1 MPGNILNADT
11 QFPNFAGQESPA
23 EQIRTIR
30 NYLYMLLEQ
39 LRYTLN
45 NLDAGNFNSEGLKEI
60 QDAISQ
66 PILKQ
71 LSDTDGNLAELQIT
85 AKGLASRVSNNEG
98 DISQLEQTA
107 QGLSSRVG
115 DAEGNISSLQ
125 QTANGLSSRVTSA
138 EGNISTLQQTA
149 NGLSSR
155 VSSAEGDISTL
166 QQTADGISSR
176 VSSAE
181 GNISTLQQTAN
192 GLSSRVSDAE
202 GNISA
207 LFQGAGNLT
216 TRVSNAEGNI
226 TTVMQTANS
235 LSSRVSNAEGAVST
249 ISQKVN
255 GVTIQTG
262 DGQTFLAGD
271 RIVMSSNI
279 YNYMAI
285 GANGLEVWINGMMK
299 ALIGQTYG
307 ADNYTMVLGNTNP
320 AVVQKIYDG
329 NNLMWIGN
337 ETKTCG
343 IMFNFSTGTYQF
355 YGTKV
360 GT

>member
-1 MPGNILNADT
+1 MPGNILSADT

-45 NLDAGNFNSEGLKEI
+45 NLDAGNFNTEGLKEI

-71 LSDTDGNLAELQIT
+71 LSDTDGNLAELQVT
-85 AKGLASRVSNNEG
+85 AAGLASRVSSNEG

-155 VSSAEGDISTL
+155 VS
-166 QQTADGISSR
+166 
-176 VSSAE
+176 
-181 GNISTLQQTAN
+181 
-192 GLSSRVSDAE
+192 
-202 GNISA
+202 
-207 LFQGAGNLT
+207 
-216 TRVSNAEGNI
+216 NAEGSI
-226 TTVMQTANS
+226 SSLSQTAS
-235 LSSRVSNAEGAVST
+235 GLETRVANAEGAVST
-249 ISQKVN
+249 VSQKVN
-255 GVTIQTG
+255 GVTVTTLY
-262 DGQTFLAGD
+262 GQTFLAGD
-271 RIVMSSNI
+271 RIVMSSNVN
-279 YNYMAI
+279 NYMAI

-307 ADNYTMVLGNTNP
+307 ADNYSVILGNTNP

-329 NNLMWIGN
+329 SNLMWVGN
-337 ETKTCG
+337 EAKTCG
-343 IMFNFSTGTYQF
+343 IMFNFNTGTYQF

>member
-1 MPGNILNADT
+1 MPGNILSADT
-11 QFPNFAGQESPA
+11 QFPNFAGQENPA

-45 NLDAGNFNSEGLKEI
+45 NLDAGNFNTEGLKEI

-71 LSDTDGNLAELQIT
+71 LSDTDGNLAELQVT
-85 AKGLASRVSNNEG
+85 AAGLASRVSSNEG

-155 VSSAEGDISTL
+155 VS
-166 QQTADGISSR
+166 
-176 VSSAE
+176 
-181 GNISTLQQTAN
+181 
-192 GLSSRVSDAE
+192 
-202 GNISA
+202 
-207 LFQGAGNLT
+207 
-216 TRVSNAEGNI
+216 NAEGSI
-226 TTVMQTANS
+226 SSLSQTAS
-235 LSSRVSNAEGAVST
+235 GLETRVANAEGAVST
-249 ISQKVN
+249 VSQKVN
-255 GVTIQTG
+255 GVTVTTG
-262 DGQTFLAGD
+262 YGQTFLAGD
-271 RIVMSSNI
+271 RIVMSSNVN
-279 YNYMAI
+279 NYMAI

-307 ADNYTMVLGNTNP
+307 ADNYSVILGNTNP

-329 NNLMWIGN
+329 SNLMWVGN
-337 ETKTCG
+337 EAKTCG
-343 IMFNFSTGTYQF
+343 IMFNFSAGTYQF

>member
-1 MPGNILNADT
+1 MPGNILSADT

-45 NLDAGNFNSEGLKEI
+45 NLDAGNFNTEGLKEI

-71 LSDTDGNLAELQIT
+71 LSDTDGNLAELQVT
-85 AKGLASRVSNNEG
+85 AAGLASRVSSNEG

-155 VSSAEGDISTL
+155 VS
-166 QQTADGISSR
+166 
-176 VSSAE
+176 
-181 GNISTLQQTAN
+181 
-192 GLSSRVSDAE
+192 
-202 GNISA
+202 
-207 LFQGAGNLT
+207 
-216 TRVSNAEGNI
+216 NAEGSI
-226 TTVMQTANS
+226 SSLSQTAS
-235 LSSRVSNAEGAVST
+235 GLETRVANAEGAVST
-249 ISQKVN
+249 VSQKVN
-255 GVTIQTG
+255 GVTVTTG
-262 DGQTFLAGD
+262 YGQTFLAGD
-271 RIVMSSNI
+271 RIVMSSNVN
-279 YNYMAI
+279 NYMAI

-307 ADNYTMVLGNTNP
+307 ADNYSVILGNTNP

-329 NNLMWIGN
+329 SNLMWVGN
-337 ETKTCG
+337 EAKTCG
-343 IMFNFSTGTYQF
+343 IMFNFSAGTYQF

>member
-1 MPGNILNADT
+1 MPGNILSADT

-45 NLDAGNFNSEGLKEI
+45 NLDAGNFNTEGLKEI

-71 LSDTDGNLAELQIT
+71 LSDTDGNLAELQVT
-85 AKGLASRVSNNEG
+85 AAGLASRVSSNEG
-98 DISQLEQTA
+98 NISQLEQTA

-138 EGNISTLQQTA
+138 EGNISSLQQTA

-155 VSSAEGDISTL
+155 VS
-166 QQTADGISSR
+166 
-176 VSSAE
+176 
-181 GNISTLQQTAN
+181 
-192 GLSSRVSDAE
+192 
-202 GNISA
+202 
-207 LFQGAGNLT
+207 
-216 TRVSNAEGNI
+216 NAEGSI
-226 TTVMQTANS
+226 SSLSQTAS
-235 LSSRVSNAEGAVST
+235 GLETRVANAEGAVST
-249 ISQKVN
+249 VSQKVT
-255 GVTIQTG
+255 GVTVTTG
-262 DGQTFLAGD
+262 YGQTFLAGD
-271 RIVMSSNI
+271 RIVMSSDIN
-279 YNYMAI
+279 NYMAI

-307 ADNYTMVLGNTNP
+307 ADNYSVILGNTNP

-329 NNLMWIGN
+329 NNLMWVGN
-337 ETKTCG
+337 EAKTCG
-343 IMFNFSTGTYQF
+343 IMFNFSAGTYQF

>member
-1 MPGNILNADT
+1 MPGNILSADT

-45 NLDAGNFNSEGLKEI
+45 NLDAGNFNTEGLKEI

-71 LSDTDGNLAELQIT
+71 LSDTDGNLAELQVT
-85 AKGLASRVSNNEG
+85 AAGLASRVSSNEG

-125 QTANGLSSRVTSA
+125 QTANGLSSRVASA
-138 EGNISTLQQTA
+138 EGNIS
-149 NGLSSR
+149 S
-155 VSSAEGDISTL
+155 L
-166 QQTADGISSR
+166 QQTADG
-176 VSSAE
+176 
-181 GNISTLQQTAN
+181 
-192 GLSSRVSDAE
+192 
-202 GNISA
+202 
-207 LFQGAGNLT
+207 
-216 TRVSNAEGNI
+216 
-226 TTVMQTANS
+226 
-235 LSSRVSNAEGAVST
+235 LSSRVSNAEGSISSLSQTASGLETRVASAEGAVST
-249 ISQKVN
+249 VSQKVN
-255 GVTIQTG
+255 GVTVTTG
-262 DGQTFLAGD
+262 YGQTFLTGD
-271 RIVMSSNI
+271 RIVMSSNVN
-279 YNYMAI
+279 NYMAI

-307 ADNYTMVLGNTNP
+307 ADNYSVILGNTNP

-337 ETKTCG
+337 EAKTCG

>member
-1 MPGNILNADT
+1 MPGNILSADT

-45 NLDAGNFNSEGLKEI
+45 NLDAGNFNTEGLKEI

-71 LSDTDGNLAELQIT
+71 LSDTDGNLAELQVT
-85 AKGLASRVSNNEG
+85 AAGLASRVSSNEG

-125 QTANGLSSRVTSA
+125 QTANGLSSRV
-138 EGNISTLQQTA
+138 
-149 NGLSSR
+149 
-155 VSSAEGDISTL
+155 
-166 QQTADGISSR
+166 
-176 VSSAE
+176 SSAE
-181 GNISTLQQTAN
+181 GNISSLQQTAD
-192 GLSSRVSDAE
+192 G
-202 GNISA
+202 
-207 LFQGAGNLT
+207 
-216 TRVSNAEGNI
+216 
-226 TTVMQTANS
+226 
-235 LSSRVSNAEGAVST
+235 LSSRVSNAEGSISSLSQTASGLETRVANAEGAVST
-249 ISQKVN
+249 VSQKVN
-255 GVTIQTG
+255 GVTVTTG
-262 DGQTFLAGD
+262 YGQTFLAGD
-271 RIVMSSNI
+271 RIVMSSNVN
-279 YNYMAI
+279 NYMAI

-307 ADNYTMVLGNTNP
+307 ADNYSVILGNTNP

-337 ETKTCG
+337 EAKTCG
-343 IMFNFSTGTYQF
+343 IMFNFSAGTYQF

>member
-1 MPGNILNADT
+1 MPGNILSADT

-45 NLDAGNFNSEGLKEI
+45 NLDAGNFNTEGLKEI

-71 LSDTDGNLAELQIT
+71 LSDTDGNLAELQVT
-85 AKGLASRVSNNEG
+85 AAGLASRVSSNEG

-138 EGNISTLQQTA
+138 EGNISSLQQTA

-155 VSSAEGDISTL
+155 VS
-166 QQTADGISSR
+166 
-176 VSSAE
+176 
-181 GNISTLQQTAN
+181 
-192 GLSSRVSDAE
+192 
-202 GNISA
+202 
-207 LFQGAGNLT
+207 
-216 TRVSNAEGNI
+216 NAEGSI
-226 TTVMQTANS
+226 SILSQTAS
-235 LSSRVSNAEGAVST
+235 GLETRVANTEGAVST
-249 ISQKVN
+249 VSQKVN
-255 GVTIQTG
+255 GVTVTTG
-262 DGQTFLAGD
+262 YGQTFLAGD
-271 RIVMSSNI
+271 RIVMSSDIN
-279 YNYMAI
+279 NYMAI

-307 ADNYTMVLGNTNP
+307 ADNYSVILGNANP

-329 NNLMWIGN
+329 SNLMWVGN
-337 ETKTCG
+337 EAKTCG
-343 IMFNFSTGTYQF
+343 IMFNFSAGTYQF

>member
-1 MPGNILNADT
+1 MPGNILSADT

-45 NLDAGNFNSEGLKEI
+45 NLDAGNFNTEGLKEI

-71 LSDTDGNLAELQIT
+71 LSDTDGNLAELQVT
-85 AKGLASRVSNNEG
+85 AAGLTSRVSSNEG

-138 EGNISTLQQTA
+138 EGNISSLQQTA

-155 VSSAEGDISTL
+155 VS
-166 QQTADGISSR
+166 
-176 VSSAE
+176 
-181 GNISTLQQTAN
+181 
-192 GLSSRVSDAE
+192 
-202 GNISA
+202 
-207 LFQGAGNLT
+207 
-216 TRVSNAEGNI
+216 NAEGSI
-226 TTVMQTANS
+226 SSLSQTAS
-235 LSSRVSNAEGAVST
+235 GLETRVANAEGAVST
-249 ISQKVN
+249 VSQKVN
-255 GVTIQTG
+255 GVTVTTG
-262 DGQTFLAGD
+262 YGQTFLAGD
-271 RIVMSSNI
+271 RIVMSSDIN
-279 YNYMAI
+279 NYMAI
-285 GANGLEVWINGMMK
+285 GSNGLEVWVNGTQK

-307 ADNYTMVLGNTNP
+307 ADNYSVILGNTNP

-329 NNLMWIGN
+329 SNLMWVGN
-337 ETKTCG
+337 EAKTCG
-343 IMFNFSTGTYQF
+343 IMFNFSAGTYQF

>member
-1 MPGNILNADT
+1 MPGNILSADT

-45 NLDAGNFNSEGLKEI
+45 NLDAGNFNTEGLKEI

-71 LSDTDGNLAELQIT
+71 LSDTDGNLAELQVT
-85 AKGLASRVSNNEG
+85 AAGLASRVSSNEG
-98 DISQLEQTA
+98 NISQLEQTA

-155 VSSAEGDISTL
+155 VS
-166 QQTADGISSR
+166 
-176 VSSAE
+176 
-181 GNISTLQQTAN
+181 
-192 GLSSRVSDAE
+192 
-202 GNISA
+202 
-207 LFQGAGNLT
+207 
-216 TRVSNAEGNI
+216 NAEGSI
-226 TTVMQTANS
+226 SSLSQTAS
-235 LSSRVSNAEGAVST
+235 GLETRVANAEGAVST
-249 ISQKVN
+249 VSQKVN
-255 GVTIQTG
+255 GVTVTTWN
-262 DGQTFLAGD
+262 GQTFLAGD
-271 RIVMSSNI
+271 RIVMSSDIN
-279 YNYMAI
+279 NYMAI

-307 ADNYTMVLGNTNP
+307 ADNYSMILGNTNP

-329 NNLMWIGN
+329 RNLMWIGN
-337 ETKTCG
+337 EAKTCG
-343 IMFNFSTGTYQF
+343 IMFNFSAGTYQF

>member
-1 MPGNILNADT
+1 MPGNILSADT
-11 QFPNFAGQESPA
+11 QFPNFTGQENPA

-45 NLDAGNFNSEGLKEI
+45 NLDAGNFNTEGLKEI

-71 LSDTDGNLAELQIT
+71 LSDTDGNLAELQVT
-85 AKGLASRVSNNEG
+85 AAGLASRVSSNEG

-155 VSSAEGDISTL
+155 VS
-166 QQTADGISSR
+166 
-176 VSSAE
+176 
-181 GNISTLQQTAN
+181 
-192 GLSSRVSDAE
+192 
-202 GNISA
+202 
-207 LFQGAGNLT
+207 
-216 TRVSNAEGNI
+216 NAEGSI
-226 TTVMQTANS
+226 SSLSQTAS
-235 LSSRVSNAEGAVST
+235 GLETRVANAEGAVST
-249 ISQKVN
+249 VSQKVN
-255 GVTIQTG
+255 GVTVTTWS
-262 DGQTFLAGD
+262 GQTFLAGD
-271 RIVMSSNI
+271 RIVMSSDIN
-279 YNYMAI
+279 NYMAV

-307 ADNYTMVLGNTNP
+307 ADNYSVILGNTNP

-329 NNLMWIGN
+329 SNLMWIGN
-337 ETKTCG
+337 EAKTCG
-343 IMFNFSTGTYQF
+343 IMFNFSAGTYQF

>member
-1 MPGNILNADT
+1 MPGNILSADT

-45 NLDAGNFNSEGLKEI
+45 NLDAGNFNTEGLKEI

-71 LSDTDGNLAELQIT
+71 LSDTDGNLAELQVT
-85 AKGLASRVSNNEG
+85 AAGLASRVSSNEG

-125 QTANGLSSRVTSA
+125 QTANGLSSRVASA

-155 VSSAEGDISTL
+155 VS
-166 QQTADGISSR
+166 
-176 VSSAE
+176 
-181 GNISTLQQTAN
+181 
-192 GLSSRVSDAE
+192 
-202 GNISA
+202 
-207 LFQGAGNLT
+207 
-216 TRVSNAEGNI
+216 NAEGSI
-226 TTVMQTANS
+226 SSLSQTAS
-235 LSSRVSNAEGAVST
+235 GLETRVANAEGAVST
-249 ISQKVN
+249 VSQKVN
-255 GVTIQTG
+255 GVTVTTG
-262 DGQTFLAGD
+262 YGQTFLAGD
-271 RIVMSSNI
+271 RIVMSSDIN
-279 YNYMAI
+279 NYMAI

-307 ADNYTMVLGNTNP
+307 ADNYSVILGNTNP

-329 NNLMWIGN
+329 SNLMWVGN
-337 ETKTCG
+337 EAKTCG
-343 IMFNFSTGTYQF
+343 IMFNFSAGTYQF

>member
-1 MPGNILNADT
+1 MPGNILSADT
-11 QFPNFAGQESPA
+11 QFPNFTGQENPA

-45 NLDAGNFNSEGLKEI
+45 NLDAGNFNTEGLKEI

-71 LSDTDGNLAELQIT
+71 LSDTDGNLAELQVT
-85 AKGLASRVSNNEG
+85 AAGLASRVSSNEG

-138 EGNISTLQQTA
+138 EGNISALQQTS
-149 NGLSSR
+149 NG
-155 VSSAEGDISTL
+155 
-166 QQTADGISSR
+166 
-176 VSSAE
+176 
-181 GNISTLQQTAN
+181 
-192 GLSSRVSDAE
+192 
-202 GNISA
+202 
-207 LFQGAGNLT
+207 
-216 TRVSNAEGNI
+216 
-226 TTVMQTANS
+226 
-235 LSSRVSNAEGAVST
+235 LSSRVSNAEGSISSLSQTASGLETRVANAEGAVST
-249 ISQKVN
+249 VSQKVN
-255 GVTIQTG
+255 GVTVTTG
-262 DGQTFLAGD
+262 YGQTFLAGD
-271 RIVMSSNI
+271 RIVMSSNVN
-279 YNYMAI
+279 NYMAI
-285 GANGLEVWINGMMK
+285 GANGLEVWINGMIK

-307 ADNYTMVLGNTNP
+307 ADNYSVILGNTNP

-329 NNLMWIGN
+329 SNLMWVGN
-337 ETKTCG
+337 EAKTCG
-343 IMFNFSTGTYQF
+343 IMFNFSAGTYQF

>member
-1 MPGNILNADT
+1 MPGNILSADT
-11 QFPNFAGQESPA
+11 QFPNFTGQENPA

-45 NLDAGNFNSEGLKEI
+45 NLDAGNFNTEGLKEI

-71 LSDTDGNLAELQIT
+71 LSDTDGNLAELQVT
-85 AKGLASRVSNNEG
+85 AAGLASRVSSNEG

-125 QTANGLSSRVTSA
+125 QTANGLSSRVSSA
-138 EGNISTLQQTA
+138 EGNISSLQQTA

-155 VSSAEGDISTL
+155 VS
-166 QQTADGISSR
+166 
-176 VSSAE
+176 
-181 GNISTLQQTAN
+181 
-192 GLSSRVSDAE
+192 
-202 GNISA
+202 
-207 LFQGAGNLT
+207 
-216 TRVSNAEGNI
+216 NAEGSI
-226 TTVMQTANS
+226 SSLSQTAS
-235 LSSRVSNAEGAVST
+235 GLETRVANAEGAVST
-249 ISQKVN
+249 VSQKVN
-255 GVTIQTG
+255 GVTVTTG
-262 DGQTFLAGD
+262 YGQTFLAGD
-271 RIVMSSNI
+271 RIVMSSDIN
-279 YNYMAI
+279 NYMAI

-307 ADNYTMVLGNTNP
+307 ADNYSVILGNTNP

-329 NNLMWIGN
+329 SNLMWVGN
-337 ETKTCG
+337 EAKTCG
-343 IMFNFSTGTYQF
+343 IMFNFSAGTYQF

>member
-1 MPGNILNADT
+1 MPGNILSADT

-39 LRYTLN
+39 LRFTLN
-45 NLDAGNFNSEGLKEI
+45 NLDAGNFNTEGLKEI

-71 LSDTDGNLAELQIT
+71 LSDTDGNLAELQVT
-85 AKGLASRVSNNEG
+85 AAGLASRVSSNEG

-155 VSSAEGDISTL
+155 VS
-166 QQTADGISSR
+166 
-176 VSSAE
+176 
-181 GNISTLQQTAN
+181 
-192 GLSSRVSDAE
+192 
-202 GNISA
+202 
-207 LFQGAGNLT
+207 
-216 TRVSNAEGNI
+216 NAEGSI
-226 TTVMQTANS
+226 SSLSQTAS
-235 LSSRVSNAEGAVST
+235 GLETRVANAEGAVST
-249 ISQKVN
+249 VSQKVN
-255 GVTIQTG
+255 GVTVTTG
-262 DGQTFLAGD
+262 YGQTFLAGD
-271 RIVMSSNI
+271 RIVMSSNVN
-279 YNYMAI
+279 NYMAI
-285 GANGLEVWINGMMK
+285 GANGLEVWINGMIK

-307 ADNYTMVLGNTNP
+307 ADNYSMILGNTNP

-329 NNLMWIGN
+329 NNLMWVGN
-337 ETKTCG
+337 EAKTCG
-343 IMFNFSTGTYQF
+343 IMFNFNTGTYQF

>member
-1 MPGNILNADT
+1 MPGNILSADT

-45 NLDAGNFNSEGLKEI
+45 NLDAGNFNTEGLKEI

-71 LSDTDGNLAELQIT
+71 LSDTDGNLAELQVT
-85 AKGLASRVSNNEG
+85 AAGLASRVSSNEG

-115 DAEGNISSLQ
+115 NAEGNISSLQ
-125 QTANGLSSRVTSA
+125 QTANGL
-138 EGNISTLQQTA
+138 
-149 NGLSSR
+149 
-155 VSSAEGDISTL
+155 
-166 QQTADGISSR
+166 SSR

-192 GLSSRVSDAE
+192 GLSSRVS
-202 GNISA
+202 
-207 LFQGAGNLT
+207 
-216 TRVSNAEGNI
+216 NAEGSI
-226 TTVMQTANS
+226 SSLSQTAS
-235 LSSRVSNAEGAVST
+235 GLETRVANAEGAVST
-249 ISQKVN
+249 VSQKVN
-255 GVTIQTG
+255 GVTVTTG
-262 DGQTFLAGD
+262 YGQTFLAGD
-271 RIVMSSNI
+271 RIVMSSNVN
-279 YNYMAI
+279 NYMAI

-307 ADNYTMVLGNTNP
+307 ADNYSVILGNTNP

-329 NNLMWIGN
+329 SNLMWVGN
-337 ETKTCG
+337 EAKTCG
-343 IMFNFSTGTYQF
+343 IMFNFSAGTYQF

>member
-1 MPGNILNADT
+1 MPGNILSADT
-11 QFPNFAGQESPA
+11 QFPNFTGQENPA

-45 NLDAGNFNSEGLKEI
+45 NLDAGNFNTEGLKEI

-71 LSDTDGNLAELQIT
+71 LSDTDGNLAELQVT
-85 AKGLASRVSNNEG
+85 AAGLASRVSSNEG

-138 EGNISTLQQTA
+138 EGNISSLQQTA

-155 VSSAEGDISTL
+155 VS
-166 QQTADGISSR
+166 
-176 VSSAE
+176 
-181 GNISTLQQTAN
+181 
-192 GLSSRVSDAE
+192 
-202 GNISA
+202 
-207 LFQGAGNLT
+207 
-216 TRVSNAEGNI
+216 NAEGSI
-226 TTVMQTANS
+226 SSLSQTAS
-235 LSSRVSNAEGAVST
+235 GLETRVANAEGAVST
-249 ISQKVN
+249 VSQKVN
-255 GVTIQTG
+255 GVTVTTG
-262 DGQTFLAGD
+262 YGQTFLAGD
-271 RIVMSSNI
+271 RIVMSSDIN
-279 YNYMAI
+279 NYMAI

-307 ADNYTMVLGNTNP
+307 ADNYSVILGNTNP

-329 NNLMWIGN
+329 SNLMWVGN
-337 ETKTCG
+337 EAKTCG
-343 IMFNFSTGTYQF
+343 IMFNFSAGTYQF

>member
-1 MPGNILNADT
+1 MPGNILSADT
-11 QFPNFAGQESPA
+11 QFPNFTGQESPA

-45 NLDAGNFNSEGLKEI
+45 NLDAGNFNTEGLKEI

-71 LSDTDGNLAELQIT
+71 LSDTDGNLAELQVT
-85 AKGLASRVSNNEG
+85 AAGLASRVSSNEG
-98 DISQLEQTA
+98 NISQLEQTA

-138 EGNISTLQQTA
+138 EGNISSLQQTA

-155 VSSAEGDISTL
+155 VS
-166 QQTADGISSR
+166 
-176 VSSAE
+176 
-181 GNISTLQQTAN
+181 
-192 GLSSRVSDAE
+192 
-202 GNISA
+202 
-207 LFQGAGNLT
+207 
-216 TRVSNAEGNI
+216 NAEGSI
-226 TTVMQTANS
+226 SSLSQTAS
-235 LSSRVSNAEGAVST
+235 GLETRVANAEGAVST
-249 ISQKVN
+249 VSQKVN
-255 GVTIQTG
+255 GVTVTTG
-262 DGQTFLAGD
+262 YGQTFLAGD
-271 RIVMSSNI
+271 RIVMSSNVN
-279 YNYMAI
+279 NYMAI
-285 GANGLEVWINGMMK
+285 GANGLEVWINGMIK

-307 ADNYTMVLGNTNP
+307 ADNYSVILGNTNP

-329 NNLMWIGN
+329 SNLMWVGN
-337 ETKTCG
+337 EAKTCG
-343 IMFNFSTGTYQF
+343 IMFNFSAGTYQF

>member
-11 QFPNFAGQESPA
+11 QFPNFTGQENPA

-45 NLDAGNFNSEGLKEI
+45 NLDAGNFNTEGLKEI

-71 LSDTDGNLAELQIT
+71 LSDTDGNLAELQVT
-85 AKGLASRVSNNEG
+85 AAGLASRVSSNEG

-115 DAEGNISSLQ
+115 NAEGNISSLQ

-155 VSSAEGDISTL
+155 VSN
-166 QQTADGISSR
+166 
-176 VSSAE
+176 AE
-181 GNISTLQQTAN
+181 GNISSLSQTAS
-192 GLSSRVSDAE
+192 GLE
-202 GNISA
+202 
-207 LFQGAGNLT
+207 
-216 TRVSNAEGNI
+216 TRVANTEGD
-226 TTVMQTANS
+226 
-235 LSSRVSNAEGAVST
+235 VST
-249 ISQKVN
+249 VSQKVN
-255 GVTIQTG
+255 GVTVTTWN
-262 DGQTFLAGD
+262 GQTFLAGD
-271 RIVMSSNI
+271 RIVMSSDIN
-279 YNYMAI
+279 NYMAI

-307 ADNYTMVLGNTNP
+307 ADNYSVILGNTNP

-329 NNLMWIGN
+329 SNLMWVGN
-337 ETKTCG
+337 EAKTCG

>member
-1 MPGNILNADT
+1 MPGNILSADT
-11 QFPNFAGQESPA
+11 QFPNFAGQENPA

-45 NLDAGNFNSEGLKEI
+45 NLDAGNFNTEGLKEI

-71 LSDTDGNLAELQIT
+71 LSDTDGNLAELQVT
-85 AKGLASRVSNNEG
+85 AAGLASRVSSNEG

-125 QTANGLSSRVTSA
+125 QTANGLSSRVSSA
-138 EGNISTLQQTA
+138 EGNISSLQHTA

-155 VSSAEGDISTL
+155 VS
-166 QQTADGISSR
+166 
-176 VSSAE
+176 
-181 GNISTLQQTAN
+181 
-192 GLSSRVSDAE
+192 
-202 GNISA
+202 
-207 LFQGAGNLT
+207 
-216 TRVSNAEGNI
+216 NAEGSI
-226 TTVMQTANS
+226 SSLSQTAS
-235 LSSRVSNAEGAVST
+235 GLETRVANAEGTVST
-249 ISQKVN
+249 VSQKVN
-255 GVTIQTG
+255 GVTVTTWSG
-262 DGQTFLAGD
+262 HTFLAGD
-271 RIVMSSNI
+271 RIVMSSDINH
-279 YNYMAI
+279 YMAV
-285 GANGLEVWINGMMK
+285 GANGLEVLNNGMVK

-307 ADNYTMVLGNTNP
+307 ADNYSVILGNTNP

-329 NNLMWIGN
+329 SNLMWIGN
-337 ETKTCG
+337 EAKTCG
-343 IMFNFSTGTYQF
+343 IMFNFNAGTYQF

>member
-1 MPGNILNADT
+1 MPGNILSADT

-45 NLDAGNFNSEGLKEI
+45 NLDAGNFNTEGLKEI

-71 LSDTDGNLAELQIT
+71 LSDTDGNLAELQVT
-85 AKGLASRVSNNEG
+85 AAGLASRVSSNEG

-115 DAEGNISSLQ
+115 NAEGNISSLQ

-155 VSSAEGDISTL
+155 VS
-166 QQTADGISSR
+166 
-176 VSSAE
+176 
-181 GNISTLQQTAN
+181 
-192 GLSSRVSDAE
+192 
-202 GNISA
+202 
-207 LFQGAGNLT
+207 
-216 TRVSNAEGNI
+216 NAEGSI
-226 TTVMQTANS
+226 SSLSQTAS
-235 LSSRVSNAEGAVST
+235 GLETRVANAEGAVST
-249 ISQKVN
+249 VSQKVN
-255 GVTIQTG
+255 GVTVTTG
-262 DGQTFLAGD
+262 YGQTFLAGD
-271 RIVMSSNI
+271 RIVMSSNVN
-279 YNYMAI
+279 NYMAI

-307 ADNYTMVLGNTNP
+307 ADNYSVILGNTNP

-329 NNLMWIGN
+329 NNLMWVGN
-337 ETKTCG
+337 EAKTCG
-343 IMFNFSTGTYQF
+343 IMFNFSAGTYQF

>member
-1 MPGNILNADT
+1 MPGNILSADT

-45 NLDAGNFNSEGLKEI
+45 NLDAGNFNTEGLKEI

-71 LSDTDGNLAELQIT
+71 LSDTDGNLAELQAT
-85 AKGLASRVSNNEG
+85 AAGLASRVSSNEG

-115 DAEGNISSLQ
+115 NAEGNISSLQ

-155 VSSAEGDISTL
+155 VSN
-166 QQTADGISSR
+166 
-176 VSSAE
+176 AE
-181 GNISTLQQTAN
+181 GNISSLSQTAS
-192 GLSSRVSDAE
+192 GLETRVADAE
-202 GNISA
+202 G
-207 LFQGAGNLT
+207 
-216 TRVSNAEGNI
+216 V
-226 TTVMQTANS
+226 
-235 LSSRVSNAEGAVST
+235 VST
-249 ISQKVN
+249 VSQKVN
-255 GVTIQTG
+255 GVTDTTPG
-262 DGQTFLAGD
+262 GQTFLAGD
-271 RIVMSSNI
+271 RIVMRENEN
-279 YNYMAI
+279 NYMAV
-285 GANGLEVWINGMMK
+285 GANGLEVWINGILK

-307 ADNYTMVLGNTNP
+307 ADNYSVILGNTNP
-320 AVVQKIYDG
+320 AVVQKIYDSYSG
-329 NNLMWIGN
+329 NQMWVGN
-337 ETKTCG
+337 ENKTCG
-343 IMFNFSTGTYQF
+343 IMFNFSAGTYQF

>member
-1 MPGNILNADT
+1 MPGNILSADT
-11 QFPNFAGQESPA
+11 QFPNFTGQENPA

-45 NLDAGNFNSEGLKEI
+45 NLDAGNFNTEGLKEI

-71 LSDTDGNLAELQIT
+71 LSDTDGNLAELQVT
-85 AKGLASRVSNNEG
+85 AAGLASRVSSNEG

-125 QTANGLSSRVTSA
+125 QTANGLSSRVSSA
-138 EGNISTLQQTA
+138 EGNISSLQQTA

-155 VSSAEGDISTL
+155 VS
-166 QQTADGISSR
+166 
-176 VSSAE
+176 
-181 GNISTLQQTAN
+181 
-192 GLSSRVSDAE
+192 
-202 GNISA
+202 
-207 LFQGAGNLT
+207 
-216 TRVSNAEGNI
+216 NAEGSI
-226 TTVMQTANS
+226 SSLSQTAS
-235 LSSRVSNAEGAVST
+235 GLETRVANAEGAVST
-249 ISQKVN
+249 VSQKVN
-255 GVTIQTG
+255 GVTVTTG
-262 DGQTFLAGD
+262 YGQTFLAGD
-271 RIVMSSNI
+271 RIVMSSNVN
-279 YNYMAI
+279 NYMAI
-285 GANGLEVWINGMMK
+285 GANGLEVWINGMIK

-307 ADNYTMVLGNTNP
+307 ADNYSVILGNTNP

-329 NNLMWIGN
+329 NNLMWVGN
-337 ETKTCG
+337 EAKTCG
-343 IMFNFSTGTYQF
+343 IMFNFSAGTYQF

>member
-1 MPGNILNADT
+1 MPGNILSADT
-11 QFPNFAGQESPA
+11 QFPNFAGQENPA

-45 NLDAGNFNSEGLKEI
+45 NLDAGNFNTEGLKEI

-71 LSDTDGNLAELQIT
+71 LSDTDGNLAELQVT
-85 AKGLASRVSNNEG
+85 AAGLASRVSSNEG

-155 VSSAEGDISTL
+155 VSNAEGSISTL
-166 QQTADGISSR
+166 NQTA
-176 VSSAE
+176 
-181 GNISTLQQTAN
+181 T
-192 GLSSRVSDAE
+192 GLE
-202 GNISA
+202 
-207 LFQGAGNLT
+207 
-216 TRVSNAEGNI
+216 TRVA
-226 TTVMQTANS
+226 
-235 LSSRVSNAEGAVST
+235 NAEGAVST
-249 ISQKVN
+249 VSQKVN
-255 GVTIQTG
+255 GVTVTTG
-262 DGQTFLAGD
+262 YGQTFLAGD
-271 RIVMSSNI
+271 RIVMSSDIN
-279 YNYMAI
+279 NYMAV
-285 GANGLEVWINGMMK
+285 GANGLEVWVNGTQK

-307 ADNYTMVLGNTNP
+307 ADNYSVILGNTNP

-329 NNLMWIGN
+329 NNLMWVGN
-337 ETKTCG
+337 ERKTCG
-343 IMFNFSTGTYQF
+343 IMFNFNAGTYQF

>member
-149 NGLSSR
+149 
-155 VSSAEGDISTL
+155 
-166 QQTADGISSR
+166 DGISSR

-207 LFQGAGNLT
+207 LIQGAGNLT

-307 ADNYTMVLGNTNP
+307 ADNYTVVLGNTNP

-329 NNLMWIGN
+329 SNLMWIGN

>member
-1 MPGNILNADT
+1 MPGNILSADT

-45 NLDAGNFNSEGLKEI
+45 NLDAGNFNTEGLKEI

-71 LSDTDGNLAELQIT
+71 LSDTDGNLAELQVT
-85 AKGLASRVSNNEG
+85 AAGLASRVSSNEG
-98 DISQLEQTA
+98 NISQLEQTA

-138 EGNISTLQQTA
+138 EGNISSLQQTA

-155 VSSAEGDISTL
+155 VS
-166 QQTADGISSR
+166 
-176 VSSAE
+176 
-181 GNISTLQQTAN
+181 
-192 GLSSRVSDAE
+192 
-202 GNISA
+202 
-207 LFQGAGNLT
+207 
-216 TRVSNAEGNI
+216 NAEGSI
-226 TTVMQTANS
+226 SSLSQTAS
-235 LSSRVSNAEGAVST
+235 GLETRVANAEGAVST
-249 ISQKVN
+249 VSQKVN
-255 GVTIQTG
+255 GVTVTTG
-262 DGQTFLAGD
+262 YGQTFLAGD
-271 RIVMSSNI
+271 RIVMSSNVN
-279 YNYMAI
+279 NYMAI
-285 GANGLEVWINGMMK
+285 GANGLEVWINGMIK

-307 ADNYTMVLGNTNP
+307 ADNYSVILGNTNP

-329 NNLMWIGN
+329 SNLMWVGN

-343 IMFNFSTGTYQF
+343 IMFNFSAGTYQF

>member
-1 MPGNILNADT
+1 MPGNILSADT
-11 QFPNFAGQESPA
+11 QFPNFAGQENPA

-71 LSDTDGNLAELQIT
+71 LSDTDGNLAELQVT
-85 AKGLASRVSNNEG
+85 AAGLASRVSSNEG

-125 QTANGLSSRVTSA
+125 QTANGLSSRVSSA
-138 EGNISTLQQTA
+138 EGNISSLQQTA

-155 VSSAEGDISTL
+155 VS
-166 QQTADGISSR
+166 
-176 VSSAE
+176 
-181 GNISTLQQTAN
+181 
-192 GLSSRVSDAE
+192 
-202 GNISA
+202 
-207 LFQGAGNLT
+207 
-216 TRVSNAEGNI
+216 NAEGSI
-226 TTVMQTANS
+226 SSLSQTAS
-235 LSSRVSNAEGAVST
+235 GLETRVANAEGAVST
-249 ISQKVN
+249 VSQKVN
-255 GVTIQTG
+255 GVTVTTG
-262 DGQTFLAGD
+262 YGQTFLAGD
-271 RIVMSSNI
+271 RIVMSSDIN
-279 YNYMAI
+279 NYMAI

-307 ADNYTMVLGNTNP
+307 ADNYSVILGNTNP

-329 NNLMWIGN
+329 SNLMWVGN
-337 ETKTCG
+337 EAKTCG
-343 IMFNFSTGTYQF
+343 IMFNFSAGTYQF

>member
-1 MPGNILNADT
+1 MPGNILSADT

-71 LSDTDGNLAELQIT
+71 LSDTDGNLAELQVT
-85 AKGLASRVSNNEG
+85 AAGLASRVSSNEG
-98 DISQLEQTA
+98 NISQLEQTA

-125 QTANGLSSRVTSA
+125 QTANGLSSRVSSA
-138 EGNISTLQQTA
+138 EGDISSLQQTA

-155 VSSAEGDISTL
+155 VS
-166 QQTADGISSR
+166 
-176 VSSAE
+176 
-181 GNISTLQQTAN
+181 
-192 GLSSRVSDAE
+192 
-202 GNISA
+202 
-207 LFQGAGNLT
+207 
-216 TRVSNAEGNI
+216 NAEGSI
-226 TTVMQTANS
+226 SSLSQTAS
-235 LSSRVSNAEGAVST
+235 GLETRVANAEGAVST
-249 ISQKVN
+249 VSQKVN
-255 GVTIQTG
+255 GVTVTTG
-262 DGQTFLAGD
+262 YGQTFLAGD
-271 RIVMSSNI
+271 RIVMSSDIN
-279 YNYMAI
+279 NYMAI

-299 ALIGQTYG
+299 AVIGQTYG
-307 ADNYTMVLGNTNP
+307 ADNYSVILGNTNP

-329 NNLMWIGN
+329 SNLMWVGN
-337 ETKTCG
+337 EAKTCG

>member
-1 MPGNILNADT
+1 MPGNILSADT

-45 NLDAGNFNSEGLKEI
+45 NLDAGNFNTEGLKEI

-71 LSDTDGNLAELQIT
+71 LSDTDGNLAELQVT
-85 AKGLASRVSNNEG
+85 AAGLASRVSSNEG

-155 VSSAEGDISTL
+155 VSN
-166 QQTADGISSR
+166 
-176 VSSAE
+176 AE
-181 GNISTLQQTAN
+181 GNISSLSQTAS
-192 GLSSRVSDAE
+192 GLE
-202 GNISA
+202 
-207 LFQGAGNLT
+207 
-216 TRVSNAEGNI
+216 TRVANAEG
-226 TTVMQTANS
+226 V
-235 LSSRVSNAEGAVST
+235 VST
-249 ISQKVN
+249 VSQKVN
-255 GVTIQTG
+255 GVTVTTWY
-262 DGQTFLAGD
+262 GQTFLAGD
-271 RIVMSSNI
+271 RIVMSSDIN
-279 YNYMAI
+279 NYMAV

-307 ADNYTMVLGNTNP
+307 ADNYSVILGNTNP

-329 NNLMWIGN
+329 SNLMWIGN
-337 ETKTCG
+337 EAKTCG
-343 IMFNFSTGTYQF
+343 IMFNFNAGTYQF

>member
-1 MPGNILNADT
+1 MPGNILSADT

-71 LSDTDGNLAELQIT
+71 LSDTDGNLAELQAT
-85 AKGLASRVSNNEG
+85 AAGLASRVSNNEG
-98 DISQLEQTA
+98 NISQLEQTA

-138 EGNISTLQQTA
+138 EGNISSLQQTA

-155 VSSAEGDISTL
+155 VS
-166 QQTADGISSR
+166 
-176 VSSAE
+176 
-181 GNISTLQQTAN
+181 
-192 GLSSRVSDAE
+192 
-202 GNISA
+202 
-207 LFQGAGNLT
+207 
-216 TRVSNAEGNI
+216 NAEGSISSLN
-226 TTVMQTANS
+226 QTAS
-235 LSSRVSNAEGAVST
+235 GLETRVANAEGAVST
-249 ISQKVN
+249 VSQKVN
-255 GVTIQTG
+255 GVTVTTG
-262 DGQTFLAGD
+262 YGQTFLAGD
-271 RIVMSSNI
+271 RIVMSSDIN
-279 YNYMAI
+279 NYMAI

-299 ALIGQTYG
+299 AVIGQTYG
-307 ADNYTMVLGNTNP
+307 ADNYSVILGNTNP

-329 NNLMWIGN
+329 SNLMWVGN
-337 ETKTCG
+337 EAKTCG

>member
-1 MPGNILNADT
+1 MPGNILSADT

-71 LSDTDGNLAELQIT
+71 LSDTDGNLAELQFT
-85 AKGLASRVSNNEG
+85 AAGLASRVSSNEG

-115 DAEGNISSLQ
+115 NAEGNISSLQ
-125 QTANGLSSRVTSA
+125 QTANGLSSRVSSA
-138 EGNISTLQQTA
+138 EGNISSLQQTA

-155 VSSAEGDISTL
+155 VSNAEGSISSLSQTASGLETRVANAEGD
-166 QQTADGISSR
+166 
-176 VSSAE
+176 
-181 GNISTLQQTAN
+181 
-192 GLSSRVSDAE
+192 
-202 GNISA
+202 
-207 LFQGAGNLT
+207 
-216 TRVSNAEGNI
+216 
-226 TTVMQTANS
+226 
-235 LSSRVSNAEGAVST
+235 VST
-249 ISQKVN
+249 VSQKVN
-255 GVTIQTG
+255 GVTVTTTG
-262 DGQTFLAGD
+262 GQTYLAGD
-271 RIVMSSNI
+271 RIVMRANEN
-279 YNYMAI
+279 NYMAI
-285 GANGLEVWINGMMK
+285 GANGLEVWINGTQK

-307 ADNYTMVLGNTNP
+307 ADNYSVILGNTNP

-329 NNLMWIGN
+329 SNLMWIGN
-337 ETKTCG
+337 EAKTCG

-355 YGTKV
+355 YGAKV

>member
-1 MPGNILNADT
+1 MPGNILSADT
-11 QFPNFAGQESPA
+11 QFPNFAGQENPA

-45 NLDAGNFNSEGLKEI
+45 NLDSGNFNSEGLKEI

-71 LSDTDGNLAELQIT
+71 LSDTDGNLAELQVT
-85 AKGLASRVSNNEG
+85 AAGLASRVSSNEG

-155 VSSAEGDISTL
+155 VS
-166 QQTADGISSR
+166 
-176 VSSAE
+176 
-181 GNISTLQQTAN
+181 
-192 GLSSRVSDAE
+192 
-202 GNISA
+202 
-207 LFQGAGNLT
+207 
-216 TRVSNAEGNI
+216 NAEGSISSLN
-226 TTVMQTANS
+226 QTAS
-235 LSSRVSNAEGAVST
+235 GLETRVANAEGAVST
-249 ISQKVN
+249 VSQKVN
-255 GVTIQTG
+255 GVTVTTG
-262 DGQTFLAGD
+262 YGQTFLAGD
-271 RIVMSSNI
+271 RIVMSSDVN
-279 YNYMAI
+279 NYMAI

-307 ADNYTMVLGNTNP
+307 ADNYSVILGNTNP

-329 NNLMWIGN
+329 SNLMWIGN
-337 ETKTCG
+337 ETRTCG

>member
-1 MPGNILNADT
+1 MPGNILSADT

-45 NLDAGNFNSEGLKEI
+45 NLDAGNFNTEGLKEI

-71 LSDTDGNLAELQIT
+71 LSDTDGNLAELQAT
-85 AKGLASRVSNNEG
+85 AAGLASRVSSNEG

-125 QTANGLSSRVTSA
+125 QTANGLSSRVSSA
-138 EGNISTLQQTA
+138 EGNISSLQQTA

-155 VSSAEGDISTL
+155 VS
-166 QQTADGISSR
+166 
-176 VSSAE
+176 
-181 GNISTLQQTAN
+181 
-192 GLSSRVSDAE
+192 
-202 GNISA
+202 
-207 LFQGAGNLT
+207 
-216 TRVSNAEGNI
+216 NAEGSI
-226 TTVMQTANS
+226 SSLSQTAS
-235 LSSRVSNAEGAVST
+235 GLETRVANAEGAVST
-249 ISQKVN
+249 VSQKVN
-255 GVTIQTG
+255 GVTVTTTG
-262 DGQTFLAGD
+262 GQTYLAGD
-271 RIVMSSNI
+271 RIVMRANEN
-279 YNYMAI
+279 NYMAI
-285 GANGLEVWINGMMK
+285 GSNGLEVWVNGTQK

-307 ADNYTMVLGNTNP
+307 ADNYSVILGNTNP

-329 NNLMWIGN
+329 SNLMWIGN
-337 ETKTCG
+337 EAKTCG

>member
-1 MPGNILNADT
+1 MPGNILSADT

-71 LSDTDGNLAELQIT
+71 LSDTDGNLAELQVT
-85 AKGLASRVSNNEG
+85 AAGLASRVSSNEG
-98 DISQLEQTA
+98 NISQLEQTA

-125 QTANGLSSRVTSA
+125 QTANGLSSRVSSA
-138 EGNISTLQQTA
+138 EGNISSLQQTA

-155 VSSAEGDISTL
+155 VS
-166 QQTADGISSR
+166 
-176 VSSAE
+176 
-181 GNISTLQQTAN
+181 
-192 GLSSRVSDAE
+192 
-202 GNISA
+202 
-207 LFQGAGNLT
+207 
-216 TRVSNAEGNI
+216 NAEGSI
-226 TTVMQTANS
+226 SSLSQTAS
-235 LSSRVSNAEGAVST
+235 GLETRVANAEGAVST
-249 ISQKVN
+249 VSQKVN
-255 GVTIQTG
+255 GVTVTTG
-262 DGQTFLAGD
+262 YGQTFLAGD
-271 RIVMSSNI
+271 RIVMSSDIN
-279 YNYMAI
+279 NYMAI

-299 ALIGQTYG
+299 AVIGQTYG
-307 ADNYTMVLGNTNP
+307 ADNYSVILGNTNP

-329 NNLMWIGN
+329 SNLMWVGN
-337 ETKTCG
+337 EAKTCG

>member
-1 MPGNILNADT
+1 MPGNILSADT

-45 NLDAGNFNSEGLKEI
+45 NLDAGNFNTEGLKEI

-71 LSDTDGNLAELQIT
+71 LSDTDGNLAELQVT
-85 AKGLASRVSNNEG
+85 AAGLASRVSSNEG

-125 QTANGLSSRVTSA
+125 QTANGLSSRV
-138 EGNISTLQQTA
+138 
-149 NGLSSR
+149 
-155 VSSAEGDISTL
+155 
-166 QQTADGISSR
+166 
-176 VSSAE
+176 SSAE

-192 GLSSRVSDAE
+192 GLSSRVS
-202 GNISA
+202 
-207 LFQGAGNLT
+207 
-216 TRVSNAEGNI
+216 NAEGSI
-226 TTVMQTANS
+226 SSLSQTAS
-235 LSSRVSNAEGAVST
+235 GLETRVANAEGAVST
-249 ISQKVN
+249 VSQKVN
-255 GVTIQTG
+255 GVTVTTG
-262 DGQTFLAGD
+262 YGQTFLAGD
-271 RIVMSSNI
+271 RIVMSSNVN
-279 YNYMAI
+279 NYMAI
-285 GANGLEVWINGMMK
+285 GANGLEVWINGMIK

-307 ADNYTMVLGNTNP
+307 ADNYSVILGNTNP

-329 NNLMWIGN
+329 SNLMWVGN
-337 ETKTCG
+337 EAKTCG

>member
-1 MPGNILNADT
+1 MPGNILSADT

-45 NLDAGNFNSEGLKEI
+45 NLDAGNFNTEGLKEI

-71 LSDTDGNLAELQIT
+71 LSDTDGNLAELQVT
-85 AKGLASRVSNNEG
+85 AAGLASRVSSNEG

-115 DAEGNISSLQ
+115 NAEGNISSLQ

-155 VSSAEGDISTL
+155 VS
-166 QQTADGISSR
+166 
-176 VSSAE
+176 
-181 GNISTLQQTAN
+181 
-192 GLSSRVSDAE
+192 
-202 GNISA
+202 
-207 LFQGAGNLT
+207 
-216 TRVSNAEGNI
+216 NAEGSI
-226 TTVMQTANS
+226 SSLSQTAS
-235 LSSRVSNAEGAVST
+235 GLETRVANTEGDVST
-249 ISQKVN
+249 VSQKVN
-255 GVTIQTG
+255 GVTVTTG
-262 DGQTFLAGD
+262 YGQTFLAGD
-271 RIVMSSNI
+271 RIVMSSNVN
-279 YNYMAI
+279 NYMAI
-285 GANGLEVWINGMMK
+285 GANGLEVWINGMIK

-307 ADNYTMVLGNTNP
+307 ADNYSVILGNTNP

-329 NNLMWIGN
+329 SNLMWIGN
-337 ETKTCG
+337 EAKTCG
-343 IMFNFSTGTYQF
+343 IMFNFNAGTYQF

>member
-1 MPGNILNADT
+1 MPGNILSADT
-11 QFPNFAGQESPA
+11 QFPNFTGQENPA

-45 NLDAGNFNSEGLKEI
+45 NLDAGNFNTEGLKEI

-71 LSDTDGNLAELQIT
+71 LSDTDGNLAELQVT
-85 AKGLASRVSNNEG
+85 AAGLASRVSSNEG

-115 DAEGNISSLQ
+115 NAEGNISSLQ
-125 QTANGLSSRVTSA
+125 QTANGL
-138 EGNISTLQQTA
+138 
-149 NGLSSR
+149 
-155 VSSAEGDISTL
+155 
-166 QQTADGISSR
+166 SSR

-192 GLSSRVSDAE
+192 GLSSRVS
-202 GNISA
+202 
-207 LFQGAGNLT
+207 
-216 TRVSNAEGNI
+216 NAEGSI
-226 TTVMQTANS
+226 SSLSQTAS
-235 LSSRVSNAEGAVST
+235 GLETRVANAEGAVST
-249 ISQKVN
+249 VSQKVN
-255 GVTIQTG
+255 GVTVTTWY
-262 DGQTFLAGD
+262 GQTFLAGD
-271 RIVMSSNI
+271 RIVMSSDIN
-279 YNYMAI
+279 NYMAV

-307 ADNYTMVLGNTNP
+307 ADNYSVILGNTNP

-329 NNLMWIGN
+329 NNLMWVGN
-337 ETKTCG
+337 EAKTCG
-343 IMFNFSTGTYQF
+343 IMFNFSAGTYQF

>member
-1 MPGNILNADT
+1 MPGNILSADT

-45 NLDAGNFNSEGLKEI
+45 NLDAGNFNTEGLKEI

-71 LSDTDGNLAELQIT
+71 LSDTDGNLAELQVT
-85 AKGLASRVSNNEG
+85 AAGLASRVSSNEG

-125 QTANGLSSRVTSA
+125 QTANGLSSRVSSA
-138 EGNISTLQQTA
+138 EGNISSLQQTA

-155 VSSAEGDISTL
+155 VS
-166 QQTADGISSR
+166 
-176 VSSAE
+176 
-181 GNISTLQQTAN
+181 
-192 GLSSRVSDAE
+192 
-202 GNISA
+202 
-207 LFQGAGNLT
+207 
-216 TRVSNAEGNI
+216 NAEGSI
-226 TTVMQTANS
+226 SSLSQTAS
-235 LSSRVSNAEGAVST
+235 GLETRVANAEGAVST
-249 ISQKVN
+249 VSQKVN
-255 GVTIQTG
+255 GVTVTTVY
-262 DGQTFLAGD
+262 GQTFLAGD
-271 RIVMSSNI
+271 RIVMSSDIN
-279 YNYMAI
+279 NYMAI

-299 ALIGQTYG
+299 AVIGQTYG
-307 ADNYTMVLGNTNP
+307 ADNYSVILGNTNP

-329 NNLMWIGN
+329 SNLMWVGN
-337 ETKTCG
+337 EAKTCG

>member
-1 MPGNILNADT
+1 MPGNILSADT

-45 NLDAGNFNSEGLKEI
+45 NLDAGNFNTEGLKEI

-71 LSDTDGNLAELQIT
+71 LSDTDGNLAELQVT
-85 AKGLASRVSNNEG
+85 AAGLASRVSSNEG

-125 QTANGLSSRVTSA
+125 QTANGLASRVTSA

-155 VSSAEGDISTL
+155 VS
-166 QQTADGISSR
+166 
-176 VSSAE
+176 
-181 GNISTLQQTAN
+181 
-192 GLSSRVSDAE
+192 
-202 GNISA
+202 
-207 LFQGAGNLT
+207 
-216 TRVSNAEGNI
+216 NAEGSI
-226 TTVMQTANS
+226 SSLSQTAS
-235 LSSRVSNAEGAVST
+235 GLETRVANAEGAVST
-249 ISQKVN
+249 VSQKVN
-255 GVTIQTG
+255 GVTVTTG
-262 DGQTFLAGD
+262 YGQTFLAGD
-271 RIVMSSNI
+271 RIVMSSNVN
-279 YNYMAI
+279 NYMAI
-285 GANGLEVWINGMMK
+285 GANGLEVWINGMIK

-307 ADNYTMVLGNTNP
+307 ADNYSVILGNTNP

-329 NNLMWIGN
+329 SNLMWVGN
-337 ETKTCG
+337 EAKTCG
-343 IMFNFSTGTYQF
+343 IMFNFSAGTYQF

>member
-1 MPGNILNADT
+1 MPGNILSADT

-45 NLDAGNFNSEGLKEI
+45 NLDAGNFNTEGLKEI

-71 LSDTDGNLAELQIT
+71 LSDTDGNLAELQFT
-85 AKGLASRVSNNEG
+85 AAGLASRVSSNEG

-125 QTANGLSSRVTSA
+125 QTANGLSSRVSSA
-138 EGNISTLQQTA
+138 EGNISSLQQTA

-155 VSSAEGDISTL
+155 VS
-166 QQTADGISSR
+166 
-176 VSSAE
+176 
-181 GNISTLQQTAN
+181 
-192 GLSSRVSDAE
+192 
-202 GNISA
+202 
-207 LFQGAGNLT
+207 
-216 TRVSNAEGNI
+216 NAEGSI
-226 TTVMQTANS
+226 SSLSQTAS
-235 LSSRVSNAEGAVST
+235 GLETRVANAEGAVST
-249 ISQKVN
+249 VSQKVN
-255 GVTIQTG
+255 GVTVTTVY
-262 DGQTFLAGD
+262 GQTFLAGD
-271 RIVMSSNI
+271 RIVMSSNVN
-279 YNYMAI
+279 NYMAI

-307 ADNYTMVLGNTNP
+307 ADNYSVILGNTNP

-329 NNLMWIGN
+329 SNLMWVGN
-337 ETKTCG
+337 EAKTCG
-343 IMFNFSTGTYQF
+343 IMFNFSAGTYQF